1 MAKIRVALV
10 DDHQLVRDGLKSILL
25 SIGDVKV
32 VGEAGDGYEAIKL
45 CASQDIDVVIMDIA
59 MSGLNGLDATK
70 RITGKHPETNVL
82 ILSMYDSE
90 EYIARSMQHGA
101 RGYLLK
107 NAQPQ
112 EFENAIR
119 KVASGGVYLSPEI
132 GEQMRRHLINQRPI
146 GDSLQLLSARQRE
159 ILQAIAEGKS
169 TRDIA
174 ELLSISPKTV
184 ETHRGH
190 LMQKL
195 DIHDI
200 AGLVR
205 YAVKHG
211 LVAID

>member
-1 MAKIRVALV
+1 MAIIRIALV
-10 DDHQLVRDGLKSILL
+10 DDHQLVRDGLKSILS
-25 SIGDVKV
+25 SIGDVEV
-32 VGEAGDGYEAIKL
+32 VGEAGDGHEAIKL
-45 CASQDIDVVIMDIA
+45 CGNLDIDVVIMDIA

-70 RITGKHPETNVL
+70 RITEKHPAINVL

-107 NAQPQ
+107 NAQPK
-112 EFENAIR
+112 EFEDAIR
-119 KVASGGVYLSPEI
+119 KVASGSVYLSPEI
-132 GEQMRRHLINQRPI
+132 SEQMRRHLVSQRSN
-146 GDSLQLLSARQRE
+146 GDSLQTLSTRQRE
-159 ILQAIAEGKS
+159 ILQAIAEGRS

-205 YAVKHG
+205 YAIKHG

>member
-10 DDHQLVRDGLKSILL
+10 DDHQLVRDGLKSILS
-25 SIGDVKV
+25 SIGDVEV
-32 VGEAGDGYEAIKL
+32 VGEASDGHAAIKL
-45 CASQDIDVVIMDIA
+45 CTNLDVDVVIMDIA

-70 RITGKHPETNVL
+70 RITEKHPAINVL

-90 EYIARSMQHGA
+90 EYIARAMQHGA

-112 EFENAIR
+112 EFEDAIR
-119 KVASGGVYLSPEI
+119 KVAAGAVYLSPEI
-132 GEQMRRHLINQRPI
+132 GEQMRRHLINKPSQ
-146 GDSLQLLSARQRE
+146 GDSLEMLSTRQRE

-169 TRDIA
+169 TKDIA

-205 YAVKHG
+205 YAIKHG

>member
-1 MAKIRVALV
+1 MTKIRVALV
-10 DDHQLVRDGLKSILL
+10 DDHQLVRDGLKSILS
-25 SIGDVKV
+25 SIDDFDV
-32 VGEAGDGYEAIKL
+32 VGEAGNGHEAIRL
-45 CASQDIDVVIMDIA
+45 CAEQAIDVVIMDIA
-59 MSGLNGLDATK
+59 MSGLNGLDATQ
-70 RITGKHPETNVL
+70 RITGKHPQTRVL

-107 NAQPQ
+107 NAQPR
-112 EFENAIR
+112 EFEDAIR
-119 KVASGGVYLSPEI
+119 KVASGSVYLSPEI
-132 GEQMRRHLINQRPI
+132 GEQMRRHLVSQRPG
-146 GDSLQLLSARQRE
+146 GDPLAKLSARQRE

-169 TRDIA
+169 TKDIA

-205 YAVKHG
+205 YAIKHG

>member
-1 MAKIRVALV
+1 MARIRVALV
-10 DDHQLVRDGLKSILL
+10 DDHQLVRDGLKSILS
-25 SIGDVKV
+25 SIADVEV
-32 VGEAGDGYEAIKL
+32 VGEASDGREAIKL
-45 CASQDIDVVIMDIA
+45 CGSLDVDVVIMDIA

-70 RITGKHPETNVL
+70 RITEKHPDTSVL

-112 EFENAIR
+112 EFEDAIR
-119 KVASGGVYLSPEI
+119 KVASGAVYLSPEI
-132 GEQMRRHLINQRPI
+132 SEQMRRHLINQGPM
-146 GDSLQLLSARQRE
+146 GDSLSLLSTRQRE
-159 ILQAIAEGKS
+159 ILQAIAEGRS
-169 TRDIA
+169 TKDIA

-195 DIHDI
+195 DIHDV

-205 YAVKHG
+205 YAIKHG

>member
-1 MAKIRVALV
+1 MIRVALV

-25 SIGDVKV
+25 SIGDVEV
-32 VGEAGDGYEAIKL
+32 VGEAGDGHEAIKL
-45 CASQDIDVVIMDIA
+45 CGNLDIDVVIMDIA

-70 RITGKHPETNVL
+70 RITEKHPETKVL

-112 EFENAIR
+112 EFEDAIR
-119 KVASGGVYLSPEI
+119 KVASGSVYLSPEI
-132 GEQMRRHLINQRPI
+132 SEQMRRHLLSQSSK
-146 GDSLQLLSARQRE
+146 GDPLETLSTRQRE

-169 TRDIA
+169 TKDIA

-205 YAVKHG
+205 YAIRHG

>member
-10 DDHQLVRDGLKSILL
+10 DDHQLVRDGLKSILS
-25 SIGDVKV
+25 SIGDVEV
-32 VGEAGDGYEAIKL
+32 VGEAGDGHEAIRL
-45 CASQDIDVVIMDIA
+45 CGNLEIDVVIMDIA

-70 RITGKHPETNVL
+70 RITEKHPQINVL

-90 EYIARSMQHGA
+90 EYIARSMQQGA

-112 EFENAIR
+112 EFEDAIR
-119 KVASGGVYLSPEI
+119 KVASGAVYLSPEI
-132 GEQMRRHLINQRPI
+132 SEQMRRHLIIQRPM
-146 GDSLQLLSARQRE
+146 GDSLDSLSTRQRE

-169 TRDIA
+169 TKDIA

-205 YAVKHG
+205 YAIKHG
-211 LVAID
+211 LIAID

>member
-10 DDHQLVRDGLKSILL
+10 DDHQLVRDGLKSILSSL
-25 SIGDVKV
+25 GDVEV
-32 VGEAGDGYEAIKL
+32 VGEASDGHAAIRLCDKL
-45 CASQDIDVVIMDIA
+45 GIDVVIMDIA

-70 RITGKHPETNVL
+70 RITEKHPGINVL

-112 EFENAIR
+112 EFEDAIR
-119 KVASGGVYLSPEI
+119 KVAAGAVYLSPEI
-132 GEQMRRHLINQRPI
+132 SEQMRRHMINPRSG
-146 GDSLQLLSARQRE
+146 GDSLDQLSTRQRE

-169 TRDIA
+169 TKDIA

-195 DIHDI
+195 GIHDV

-205 YAVKHG
+205 YAIRHG
-211 LVAID
+211 LVALE

>member
-10 DDHQLVRDGLKSILL
+10 DDHQLVRDGLKSILS
-25 SIGDVKV
+25 SIGDVEV
-32 VGEAGDGYEAIKL
+32 VGEASDGHAAIKL
-45 CASQDIDVVIMDIA
+45 CASLGVDVVIMDIA

-70 RITGKHPETNVL
+70 RITEKHPQINVL

-90 EYIARSMQHGA
+90 EYIARAMQHGA

-112 EFENAIR
+112 EFEDAIR
-119 KVASGGVYLSPEI
+119 KVAAGAVYLSPEI
-132 GEQMRRHLINQRPI
+132 GEQMRRHLINKPSQ
-146 GDSLQLLSARQRE
+146 GDSLEMLSTRQRE

-169 TRDIA
+169 TKDIA

-205 YAVKHG
+205 YAIKHG

>member
-1 MAKIRVALV
+1 MRKIRVALV
-10 DDHQLVRDGLKSILL
+10 DDHQLVRDGLKSILS
-25 SIGDVKV
+25 SIDDVQV
-32 VGEAGDGYEAIKL
+32 VGEACDGREAIKL
-45 CASQDIDVVIMDIA
+45 FREIDIDVMIMDIA
-59 MSGLNGLDATK
+59 MSGLNGLDATR
-70 RITGKHPETNVL
+70 RITEKNPERNVL

-107 NAQPQ
+107 SAAPE
-112 EFENAIR
+112 EFESAIR
-119 KVASGGVYLSPEI
+119 TVAAGSVYLSPGI
-132 GEQMRRHLINQRPI
+132 GEQMRRTMVNQMRPGSSI
-146 GDSLQLLSARQRE
+146 ELLSTRQSE

-169 TRDIA
+169 TKDIA

-205 YAVKHG
+205 YAIKHG
-211 LVAID
+211 LVTLD

>member
-1 MAKIRVALV
+1 MASIRVALV
-10 DDHQLVRDGLKSILL
+10 DDHQLVRDGLKSILS
-25 SIGDVKV
+25 SIGDVEV
-32 VGEAGDGYEAIKL
+32 VGEASDGHEAIRLCGKL
-45 CASQDIDVVIMDIA
+45 EVDVVIMDIA

-70 RITGKHPETNVL
+70 RITDRHSATNVL

-112 EFENAIR
+112 EFEDAIR
-119 KVASGGVYLSPEI
+119 KVASGSVYLSPEI
-132 GEQMRRHLINQRPI
+132 SEQMRRHLVNQRSS
-146 GDSLQLLSARQRE
+146 GDSLQMLSTRQRE

-169 TRDIA
+169 TREIA
-174 ELLSISPKTV
+174 ALLSISPKTV

-195 DIHDI
+195 GIRDI

-205 YAVKHG
+205 YAIKHG
-211 LVAID
+211 LVTID